1 VGESKVAATDVVAA
15 WNTIVLIV
23 LLGPPGA
30 GKGTQAARLS
40 AKYGIPQISTGDM
53 LRAAVAAGTPLG
65 VKVKGIMEAGELVPD
80 DVMLEVVEDR
90 LSQPDCASGVI
101 LDGYPRTTGQAE
113 TLDPLVR
120 RIGQGG
126 SSLVLVL
133 DVPEEEV
140 IRRISGRRAEAGEVE
155 KRDDDEEHV
164 VLERLRVYRKLTE
177 PLVEFYR
184 DKGDM
189 AEIAGIGT
197 VDEIF
202 DRMDATVREHL
213 QG

>member
-1 VGESKVAATDVVAA
+1 MGGSKVAATDVVAGS
-15 WNTIVLIV
+15 TIVLIV

-53 LRAAVAAGTPLG
+53 LRAAVAAATPLG
-65 VKVKGIMEAGELVPD
+65 ERVKGIMEAGELVPD

-90 LSQPDCASGVI
+90 LSQPDCASGAI
-101 LDGYPRTTGQAE
+101 LDGYPRTAGQAE

-120 RIGQGG
+120 RIGQGR

-140 IRRISGRRAEAGEVE
+140 IQRISGRREEAGEAS
-155 KRDDDEEHV
+155 KRDDDEDHV
-164 VLERLRVYRKLTE
+164 VLERLRVYRELTE

-184 DKGDM
+184 DKGVM
-189 AEIAGIGT
+189 TEIVGVGT

-202 DRMDATVREHL
+202 DRMDTTVREHL

>member
-1 VGESKVAATDVVAA
+1 MGGSKVAATDVVAGS
-15 WNTIVLIV
+15 TIVLIV

-53 LRAAVAAGTPLG
+53 LRAAVAAATPLG
-65 VKVKGIMEAGELVPD
+65 ERVKGIMEAGELVPD

-120 RIGQGG
+120 RIGQGR
-126 SSLVLVL
+126 SNLVLVL

-140 IRRISGRRAEAGEVE
+140 IRRTPLGR
-155 KRDDDEEHV
+155 
-164 VLERLRVYRKLTE
+164 L
-177 PLVEFYR
+177 
-184 DKGDM
+184 GDPQD
-189 AEIAGIGT
+189 IAGT
-197 VDEIF
+197 VLF
-202 DRMDATVREHL
+202 LLRDASFITGQVINVDGARSARP
-213 QG
+213 

>member
-1 VGESKVAATDVVAA
+1 MGGSKVAATDVVAGS
-15 WNTIVLIV
+15 TIVLIV

-53 LRAAVAAGTPLG
+53 LRAAVAATTPLG
-65 VKVKGIMEAGELVPD
+65 ERVKGIMEAGELVPD

-90 LSQPDCASGVI
+90 LSQPDCASGAI
-101 LDGYPRTTGQAE
+101 LDGYPRTAGQAE
-113 TLDPLVR
+113 TLDPLVW
-120 RIGQGG
+120 RIGQGR

-140 IRRISGRRAEAGEVE
+140 IRRISGRLEEAGEAG
-155 KRDDDEEHV
+155 KRDDDEDHV
-164 VLERLRVYRKLTE
+164 VLERLRVYRELTE

-184 DKGDM
+184 DKGVM
-189 AEIAGIGT
+189 TEIVGVGT